1 MIKLLHISP
10 SYYPAFRFGGP
21 IQSVHLLNKAL
32 VKKGV
37 KVDVLTTNAG
47 LAQEQRK
54 KIKDKSKEILRT
66 SSLDSPD
73 RSGQAAS
80 RRDRQGDTNGWVD
93 PSSLNNADKAE
104 TSGLRVKYLDFVGY
118 EHYNFSLQ
126 MVKEI
131 WKVIDDYDLVHIT
144 AVWNFPVLAGVLI
157 SIIKKK
163 PYIISPRGT
172 IYKETIE
179 LKSTSIKKIYFNLF
193 AKQYINKASAIH
205 FTTKDEQEKV
215 TKYLGITAPS
225 FVIPNGVD
233 ISSIALSAESKAR
246 IIDKKYILILG
257 RIDKKKGFDILIP
270 VFANIIKKFNDLI
283 LVIAGDRETPYTHA
297 VKQMIEDMSQQT
309 GLNISNNII
318 FTGQVTGDNK
328 WALYKNALM
337 FVLPS
342 YSENFGMSVV
352 EAMACGCPVVISD
365 KVGIYKEVEDN
376 NAGVIVNTTAES
388 VEEGIL
394 KLLNDEKLRETISH
408 NGKAMV
414 EEYYD
419 IDKVADEM
427 IEVYERIK
435 IKE

>member
-1 MIKLLHISP
+1 MKILHISP

-37 KVDVLTTNAG
+37 QVDVLTTMAG
-47 LAQEQRK
+47 N
-54 KIKDKSKEILRT
+54 SKE
-66 SSLDSPD
+66 SMDAWVHD
-73 RSGQAAS
+73 CMKE
-80 RRDRQGDTNGWVD
+80 DGWCHFDGV
-93 PSSLNNADKAE
+93 
-104 TSGLRVKYLDFVGY
+104 RVKYLDFVGY

-144 AVWNFPVLAGVLI
+144 AVWNFPVLAGALI
-157 SIIKKK
+157 SLIKKK

-225 FVIPNGVD
+225 FVIPNGID

-283 LVIAGDRETPYTHA
+283 LVIAGDDKSPYA
-297 VKQMIEDMSQQT
+297 QEVRNMIEDMKI
-309 GLNISNNII
+309 NKNII
-318 FTGQVTGDNK
+318 FTGQVTGDDK

-365 KVGIYKEVEDN
+365 KVGIYKEVADN
-376 NAGVIVNTTAES
+376 NAGIIVNTTAES

-394 KLLNDEKLRETISH
+394 KLLNDEKLRKTISY

-414 EEYYD
+414 EKFYD
-419 IDKVADEM
+419 IDKVANDM
-427 IEVYERIK
+427 LEVYEK
-435 IKE
+435 IQQKLFIAQESIPANGN

>member
-1 MIKLLHISP
+1 
-10 SYYPAFRFGGP
+10 
-21 IQSVHLLNKAL
+21 VHLLNKAL

-47 LAQEQRK
+47 NSK
-54 KIKDKSKEILRT
+54 KSMSEWMNECMKE
-66 SSLDSPD
+66 D
-73 RSGQAAS
+73 
-80 RRDRQGDTNGWVD
+80 GWCHFD
-93 PSSLNNADKAE
+93 
-104 TSGLRVKYLDFVGY
+104 GIRVRYLDFVGY

-144 AVWNFPVLAGVLI
+144 AVWNFPVLAGALI

-225 FVIPNGVD
+225 FVIPNGID
-233 ISSIALSAESKAR
+233 ISSIALSAESKAI

-257 RIDKKKGFDILIP
+257 RIDKKKGFDLLFP
-270 VFANIIKKFNDLI
+270 AFTNIIKKFNDLI
-283 LVIAGDRETPYTHA
+283 LVIAGDEKSPYA
-297 VKQMIEDMSQQT
+297 QEVRKMVEEKK
-309 GLNISNNII
+309 ISNNIL

-365 KVGIYKEVEDN
+365 KVGIYKEIADN
-376 NAGVIVNTTAES
+376 NAGVIVRTNPES

-394 KLLNDEKLRETISH
+394 KLLNDDKLRETISL
-408 NGKAMV
+408 NGKTMV
-414 EEYYD
+414 EKFYD
-419 IDKVADEM
+419 IDKVEDEM

>member
-1 MIKLLHISP
+1 MTIKFNLLHISP

-73 RSGQAAS
+73 RSGQAAP

-93 PSSLNNADKAE
+93 SSLLDNADKAE

-144 AVWNFPVLAGVLI
+144 AVWNFPVLAGALI

-225 FVIPNGVD
+225 FVIPNGID

-270 VFANIIKKFNDLI
+270 AFANIIKKFNDLI
-283 LVIAGDRETPYTHA
+283 LVIAGDDKSPYA
-297 VKQMIEDMSQQT
+297 QEVRKMVEEKK
-309 GLNISNNII
+309 ISNNII
-318 FTGQVTGDNK
+318 FTGQVTGDDK

-365 KVGIYKEVEDN
+365 KVGIYKEVVDN
-376 NAGVIVNTTAES
+376 NAGIIVNTSVES

-414 EEYYD
+414 EKFYD

>member
-47 LAQEQRK
+47 LTQEQRE
-54 KIKDKSKEILRT
+54 KIKDKSIGNELTKEQSAERIAQWN
-66 SSLDSPD
+66 D
-73 RSGQAAS
+73 
-80 RRDRQGDTNGWVD
+80 VD
-93 PSSLNNADKAE
+93 
-104 TSGLRVKYLDFVGY
+104 GVRVKYLSFVGY

-131 WKVIDDYDLVHIT
+131 WKIIDDYDLIHIT
-144 AVWNFPVLAGVLI
+144 AVWNFPVLAGAII
-157 SIIKKK
+157 SLIKKK

-179 LKSTSIKKIYFNLF
+179 FKSTSFKKLYLNIF
-193 AKQYINKASAIH
+193 AKHYLNKAAGIH
-205 FTTKDEQEKV
+205 FTTDDEKEKV
-215 TKYLGITAPS
+215 TEYLKLKALS
-225 FVIPNGVD
+225 FVIPNGID
-233 ISSIALSAESKAR
+233 ISSIALSAERKAV
-246 IIDKKYILILG
+246 INDKKYLLILG
-257 RIDKKKGFDILIP
+257 RIDKKKGFDVLIP
-270 VFANIIKKFNDLI
+270 AFERIASEFDDLN
-283 LVIAGDRETPYTHA
+283 LVIAGDDTAPYA
-297 VKQMIEDMSQQT
+297 NEVKKMIED
-309 GLNISNNII
+309 LKISENII
-318 FTGQVTGDNK
+318 FAGQVIGDDK

-365 KVGIYKEVEDN
+365 KVGIFKEVEQN
-376 NAGVIVNTTAES
+376 KAGIIVKTTVES
-388 VEEGIL
+388 VKEGIL
-394 KLLNDEKLRETISH
+394 ELLNDEKLRNTIAA

-414 EEYYD
+414 EKYYD
-419 IDKVADEM
+419 IDMVAAEM
-427 IEVYERIK
+427 IDVYERIK
-435 IKE
+435 IKG

>member
-47 LAQEQRK
+47 LTQDQRK
-54 KIKDKSKEILRT
+54 RIKDKSKEKPF
-66 SSLDSPD
+66 DS
-73 RSGQAAS
+73 A
-80 RRDRQGDTNGWVD
+80 QGDTNGWVD
-93 PSSLNNADKAE
+93 PSLLDNADKAE

-131 WKVIDDYDLVHIT
+131 WKIIDDYDLVHIT
-144 AVWNFPVLAGVLI
+144 AVWNFPVLAGALI

-163 PYIISPRGT
+163 PYIISPRGVLHQEALT
-172 IYKETIE
+172 S
-179 LKSTSIKKIYFNLF
+179 KSGLVKKLYFNLF
-193 AKQYINKASAIH
+193 AKHYLQKAAAIH
-205 FTTKDEQEKV
+205 YTSQIEKEKSEQILKH
-215 TKYLGITAPS
+215 KNS
-225 FVIPNGVD
+225 FVIPNGID
-233 ISSIALSAESKAR
+233 ISSIALSGKGTAPVT
-246 IIDKKYILILG
+246 DKKYLLILG
-257 RIDKKKGFDILIP
+257 RIDRIKGIDILIP
-270 VFANIIKKFNDLI
+270 AFANIVKKFNDLI
-283 LVIAGDRETPYTHA
+283 LVIAGDERSPYA
-297 VKQMIEDMSQQT
+297 QEVRKMVEEKK
-309 GLNISNNII
+309 ISNNIL
-318 FTGQVTGDNK
+318 FTGQVTGDDK
-328 WALYKNALM
+328 WVLYKNALM

-365 KVGIYKEVEDN
+365 KVGIYKEIADN
-376 NAGVIVNTTAES
+376 NAGIIVKTDVES
-388 VEEGIL
+388 VEEGIF

-414 EEYYD
+414 EKFYD
-419 IDKVADEM
+419 IDKVADKM

-435 IKE
+435 IKR

>member
-47 LAQEQRK
+47 LTQDQRK
-54 KIKDKSKEILRT
+54 RIKDKSKEKPF
-66 SSLDSPD
+66 DS
-73 RSGQAAS
+73 A
-80 RRDRQGDTNGWVD
+80 QGDTNGWID
-93 PSSLNNADKAE
+93 PSLLDNADKAE

-131 WKVIDDYDLVHIT
+131 WKIVGDYDLVHIT
-144 AVWNFPVLAGVLI
+144 AVWNFPVLAGALI

-163 PYIISPRGT
+163 PYIISPRGVLHQEALT
-172 IYKETIE
+172 S
-179 LKSTSIKKIYFNLF
+179 KSGLVKKLYFNLF
-193 AKQYINKASAIH
+193 AKHYLQKAAAIH
-205 FTTKDEQEKV
+205 YTSQIEKEKSEQILKH
-215 TKYLGITAPS
+215 KNS
-225 FVIPNGVD
+225 FVIPNGID
-233 ISSIALSAESKAR
+233 ISSIALSGKGTAPVT
-246 IIDKKYILILG
+246 DKKYLLILG
-257 RIDKKKGFDILIP
+257 RIDRIKGIDILIP
-270 VFANIIKKFNDLI
+270 AFANIVKKFNDLI
-283 LVIAGDRETPYTHA
+283 LVIAGDERSPYA
-297 VKQMIEDMSQQT
+297 QEVRKMVEEKK
-309 GLNISNNII
+309 ISNNIL
-318 FTGQVTGDNK
+318 FTGQVTGDDK
-328 WALYKNALM
+328 WVLYKNALM

-365 KVGIYKEVEDN
+365 KVGIYKEIADN
-376 NAGVIVNTTAES
+376 NAGIIVKTDVES
-388 VEEGIL
+388 VEEGIF

-414 EEYYD
+414 EKFYD
-419 IDKVADEM
+419 IDKVADKM

-435 IKE
+435 IKR